1 MGIDHRGANV
11 AVAEQL
17 LNRVDVVTVFKQV
30 RRKRVVKCVRTR
42 RFVDIR
48 LAHRFFYRLLQ
59 YRLAEMMAPL
69 FTGDP
74 VDEMTRCQ
82 KDPLPAPLFSSIGIF
97 ALKRIGQ
104 GYAA

>member
-17 LNRVDVVTVFKQV
+17 LNRADVVTVFKQV
-30 RRKRVVKCVRTR
+30 RRKRVAKCVRTR

-59 YRLAEMMAPL
+59 YRFVEMRAPL
-69 FTGDP
+69 FTGDS
-74 VDEMTRCQ
+74 VDEM
-82 KDPLPAPLFSSIGIF
+82 SSRWKNPPRRNWGRIF
-97 ALKRIGQ
+97 TGC
-104 GYAA
+104 